1 MSARPAKKCKLCG
14 NDTTTRCSI
23 CKELLICSKAC
34 MKAIWP
40 KHKRTCR
47 RAASDVDALTEDMS
61 ELELDN
67 ERRLWLVIP
76 EPEQKTIAE

>member
-1 MSARPAKKCKLCG
+1 
-14 NDTTTRCSI
+14 
-23 CKELLICSKAC
+23 

-47 RAASDVDALTEDMS
+47 RAASDVDVLTEDMS